1 MPPYSTYFRFNKEEI
16 IQKYASIDVVL
27 DTEMKEEHLSDENR
41 YLGLEDKGR
50 NKGRDKKKVP
60 EIGNRR
66 RILILGAIGLGI
78 RQVYNSE

>member
-1 MPPYSTYFRFNKEEI
+1 
-16 IQKYASIDVVL
+16 
-27 DTEMKEEHLSDENR
+27 MKEEHLSDEKIDI
-41 YLGLEDKGR
+41 LVWKTAGR

>member
-1 MPPYSTYFRFNKEEI
+1 MK
-16 IQKYASIDVVL
+16 IDILVWKTRVGIKAE
-27 DTEMKEEHLSDENR
+27 T
-41 YLGLEDKGR
+41 
-50 NKGRDKKKVP
+50 KKKVP